1 MALGFF
7 ITYYDKKSGFS
18 LLIIFV
24 LCDKIWITLYTWE
37 KFFYYNWIIYYFLL
51 NLVYIYY
58 DKWKT
63 PTVFYWGGVIMEK
76 ERLEKIKK
84 ACKNQLISI
93 FEEINNYV
101 LSEFVVLEYDE
112 VDSLSLLRIKDTDF
126 ITEIELKKWI
136 KAIEIYTKSQM
147 EYDNNIPYIF
157 YYNSYMNEII
167 ITQNDNVPCD
177 ERYCINIKDILDM
190 YE

>member
-1 MALGFF
+1 
-7 ITYYDKKSGFS
+7 
-18 LLIIFV
+18 
-24 LCDKIWITLYTWE
+24 
-37 KFFYYNWIIYYFLL
+37 
-51 NLVYIYY
+51 
-58 DKWKT
+58 
-63 PTVFYWGGVIMEK
+63 MEK